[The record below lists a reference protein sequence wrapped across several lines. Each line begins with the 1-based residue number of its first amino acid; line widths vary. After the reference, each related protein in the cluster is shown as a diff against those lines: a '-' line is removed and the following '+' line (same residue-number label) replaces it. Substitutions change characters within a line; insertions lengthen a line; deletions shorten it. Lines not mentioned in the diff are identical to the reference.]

1 MTAVSG
7 RPSHAKVH
15 TSGIIVPDF
24 DIHEALLL
32 EAEDSDGINV
42 RDYSGKCTSMGLA
55 QSYPEASRQLLRMQ
69 WMRSRY
75 SE

>member
-15 TSGIIVPDF
+15 TSGIIVPDV

-32 EAEDSDGINV
+32 GPEDSEGINLG
-42 RDYSGKCTSMGLA
+42 YSGQTYVDWLGSII
-55 QSYPEASRQLLRMQ
+55 LRGGTAP
-69 WMRSRY
+69 SPDAVDEK
-75 SE
+75 SLF